1 MKEITAINRIS
12 KLIDEINYQSA
23 YIEIKTEKDK
33 YVLEKERPIRV
44 VGFRKE

>member
-1 MKEITAINRIS
+1 LKEITAINKIS

-23 YIEIKTEKDK
+23 YIEIKTENDK